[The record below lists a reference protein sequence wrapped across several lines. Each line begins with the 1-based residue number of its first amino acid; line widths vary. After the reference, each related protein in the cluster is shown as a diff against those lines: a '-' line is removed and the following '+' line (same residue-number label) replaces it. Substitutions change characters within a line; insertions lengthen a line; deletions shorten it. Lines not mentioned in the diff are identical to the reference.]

1 MRPRFTPLT
10 IVIGASVAIS
20 LTACSPA
27 PPTASAGGTGARV
40 GQLAFS
46 LAHNTVGF
54 WQELDLNPSRCEM
67 ADGTEGVWWRVN
79 AIQRDPIYPYSRDG
93 ETVEELA
100 QSLADYWSEF
110 GYDTVGTA
118 EKVVGDQVE
127 ITITGTSTGEYPE
140 QIEFDYS
147 FYPDDPVSTLL
158 QIKSACTPGNIDD
171 YPAP

>member
-1 MRPRFTPLT
+1 ML
-10 IVIGASVAIS
+10 IGALTAIS

-27 PPTASAGGTGARV
+27 PPTASAGETGARV

-46 LAHNTVGF
+46 LAHNTVGL

-79 AIQRDPIYPYSRDG
+79 AIQRESTYPYSRDG

-100 QSLADYWSEF
+100 QSLADYWSKF
-110 GYDTVGTA
+110 GYDTVATA
-118 EKVVGDQVE
+118 ETVVGDQVE
-127 ITITGTSTGEYPE
+127 ITISGTSTDEYPE

-147 FYPDDPVSTLL
+147 FYPDDAVATLL
-158 QIKSACTPGNIDD
+158 QIRSACSPGSIDD
-171 YPAP
+171 YPEP